1 MIKNGHNFIKIST
14 LTWFCLCSLLISF
27 FSYLYFLNL
36 AVIAVAERADLS
48 KESDRIKSEIAI
60 LETKYIESRYMITS
74 RIVDIQNNDNVSEK
88 IFVFRNR
95 NDSLAMYK

>member
-1 MIKNGHNFIKIST
+1 MIKNGHNFIKISK

-36 AVIAVAERADLS
+36 AVIAVAERTDLS
-48 KESDRIKSEIAI
+48 VMRSEIKSEIAI
-60 LETKYIESRYMITS
+60 LETEYIESRYMMANH
-74 RIVDIQNNDNVSEK
+74 IVDSQENEIVSDK

-95 NDSLAMYK
+95 SDSLAMYK